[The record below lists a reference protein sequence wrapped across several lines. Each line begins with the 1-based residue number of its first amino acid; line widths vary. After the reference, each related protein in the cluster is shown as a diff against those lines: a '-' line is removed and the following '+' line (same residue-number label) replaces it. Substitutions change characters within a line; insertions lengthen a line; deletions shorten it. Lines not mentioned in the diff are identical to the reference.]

1 MQDLI
6 TGRIVHCPE
15 LCLQENCQQ
24 LLRQVEVGRA
34 GYIGCTCVNR
44 SLSIQRVRKRWL
56 GLNCNRNF
64 RTANTGRD
72 EPRIERKVKSVCT
85 EKDLGLQVK
94 KRACQKLREGAK

>member
-15 LCLQENCQQ
+15 LCLQNCQQ

-44 SLSIQRVRKRWL
+44 SLSIQRVRKR
-56 GLNCNRNF
+56 CNRNF
-64 RTANTGRD
+64 RTANTGGD
-72 EPRIERKVKSVCT
+72 EPRIEGKVKSVFT

>member
-44 SLSIQRVRKRWL
+44 SLSIQRVRKR
-56 GLNCNRNF
+56 CNRNF
-64 RTANTGRD
+64 RTANTGED

>member
-1 MQDLI
+1 MSA
-6 TGRIVHCPE
+6 GE
-15 LCLQENCQQ
+15 FQQ

-44 SLSIQRVRKRWL
+44 SLSIQRVRKR
-56 GLNCNRNF
+56 CNRNF

-72 EPRIERKVKSVCT
+72 EPRIEGKVKSVFT